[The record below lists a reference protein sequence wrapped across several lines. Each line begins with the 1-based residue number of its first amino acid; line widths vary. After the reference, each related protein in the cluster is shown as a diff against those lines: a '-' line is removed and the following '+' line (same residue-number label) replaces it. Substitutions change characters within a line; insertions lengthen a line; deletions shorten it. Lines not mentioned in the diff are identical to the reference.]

1 MSSTPSSA
9 PTTILIGLSGPSSSG
24 KTTLARLLRSVVNLS
39 VVEGG
44 KEYKLSLFVLHEDDF
59 YKVDKDVPIVT
70 FSSSQHGTRS
80 LQDWDC
86 VESLDL
92 DLFEHT
98 LQYVKDHGA
107 LPPDTVSKEDQ
118 NSVGDVHVSDAEVQ
132 DFQGEVKSWFQQLL
146 HDHLLSTT
154 GTTRSEL
161 PKEMRICIL
170 DGFLLYP
177 PAPSVP
183 NARSETEAAEL
194 KHLYDLSHALLS
206 PRLFL
211 PCSREQ
217 MVNRRL
223 ARSGYVTLEGFW
235 VDPPGYVEDVVW
247 PNYERTHSWMYT
259 DNNADG
265 GVFDEKI
272 CQEREGV
279 VVCPGQG
286 TLPMKECLTWGV
298 NEVKMA
304 VEKRLS
310 GSRNE

>member
-1 MSSTPSSA
+1 MSSSTSSPA
-9 PTTILIGLSGPSSSG
+9 PTTVLMGLSGPSSSG
-24 KTTLARLLRSVVNLS
+24 KTTLARLLRSAVNLS
-39 VVEGG
+39 VTKNG
-44 KEYKLSLFVLHEDDF
+44 KEHKLSLFVLHEDDF
-59 YKVDKDVPIVT
+59 YKVDKDVPIVD
-70 FSSSQHGTRS
+70 FSSPEHGTRS

-98 LQYVKDHGA
+98 LRYVKTHGA

-118 NSVGDVHVSDAEVQ
+118 NSVGDVHVSDAEVRTVQ
-132 DFQGEVKSWFQQLL
+132 EDVKSWFQGLL
-146 HDHLLSTT
+146 QNATT
-154 GTTRSEL
+154 SSSVHVPAEI
-161 PKEMRICIL
+161 RICIL

-177 PAPSVP
+177 PAPPAP
-183 NARSETEAAEL
+183 NTTYRSETEAAEL

-217 MVNRRL
+217 MLTRRL
-223 ARSGYVTLEGFW
+223 ARTGYVTLEGFW

-286 TLPMKECLTWGV
+286 TLPMKECLAWGV
-298 NEVKMA
+298 REVKLA
-304 VEKRLS
+304 VEKRLL
-310 GSRNE
+310 G